1 MAENFDTTTKKL
13 KGLEGNTGEGVDPD
27 GYADPGDV
35 FPLRE
40 YVNKPSTNFAA
51 RGIKINNLWL
61 GGGDKGIDL
70 ELEEYRGS
78 QYPKNQVRETISG
91 HVTEIDD
98 TPGAER
104 MLFKHKTG
112 AGVEFRPDGTVVVSA
127 RNNTIQ
133 ITGGDHKVIV
143 EGNGEM
149 VYNGSLNL
157 RVVGDFNLD
166 VGGDYNVTV
175 AGDKVDD
182 IKGGYSQNITKNHQ
196 TVIQKNRSQ
205 YISGI
210 DTQVVF
216 ADKNEIIKGSLNL
229 NAGGVIE
236 YNSGDRFTLTARNE
250 IEQTSRN
257 INIAAENISVI
268 GDSGT
273 FGGEEIVYYGKTAH
287 IPRVNSTSM
296 HATTFH
302 GDLTGRA
309 DEAIASDTAIYA
321 SYGGGPGGPAGWTNT
336 NTTATDKTTVQTNNQ
351 IMRDYQYNSNKG
363 IRNVNIDPGDVLFK
377 KINRDTEVG
386 GISNRR
392 LTLPEVRS
400 KLRDPKTQLNETF
413 VGQMVAEGILSSNY
427 VNAAPS
433 KIGDIVSEGP
443 STRRIGTN
451 VLGNNVGAET
461 KRYRGS
467 VIAKVMNV
475 SVDPVYNPEFTG
487 KITSNTPLAR
497 GVKLARFLGGYGDP
511 ITLLH
516 IKEES
521 KRLEIAKHLYMHA
534 QAVRQIMTHTGNF
547 DNYRLVVAEGVYR
560 PHENEQLTEN
570 SFNHL
575 AQTGRA
581 IVYELRNTYGEVALK
596 KTFELADYWKDNL
609 QFETMVLNYDTYD
622 PSGKLHVQIIL
633 VMPGFIPGTK
643 YKAYFSQDI
652 ETRYNNFVQSTNEL
666 IEIIE

>member
-1 MAENFDTTTKKL
+1 MADTWDTTTKKL
-13 KGLEGNTGEGVDPD
+13 RGLEGNAGEGVNPD

-70 ELEEYRGS
+70 ELEEYKGS

-112 AGVEFRPDGTVVVSA
+112 AGVEFRPDGTVIVSA

-149 VYNGSLNL
+149 VYNGNLNL

-302 GDLTGRA
+302 GSLVGKASFAEKA
-309 DEAIASDTAIYA
+309 DEAGSAPLGPGS
-321 SYGGGPGGPAGWTNT
+321 GGGTLT
-336 NTTATDKTTVQTNNQ
+336 DVTATNKTTVQTNNE
-351 IMRDYQYNSNKG
+351 IMRDYQYSSNKG
-363 IRNVNIDPGDVLFK
+363 IRNVNVDPGDVLYK
-377 KINRDTEVG
+377 KINRDNEAG

-413 VGQMVAEGILSSNY
+413 VGQMVAEGILSTNY

-433 KIGDIVSEGP
+433 KIGDIISEGP
-443 STRRIGTN
+443 SIRRVGTK

-497 GVKLARFLGGYGDP
+497 GIKLARFLGGYGDP

-521 KRLEIAKHLYMHA
+521 KKLEIAKHLYMHA
-534 QAVRQIMTHTGNF
+534 QAMRQVMTHPGDF
-547 DNYRLVVAEGVYR
+547 ENYRLVVAEGVYR
-560 PHENEQLTEN
+560 PYDNEVITKD
-570 SFNHL
+570 SFNDL

-609 QFETMVLNYDTYD
+609 HFEKMVLNYDTYD
-622 PSGKLHVQIIL
+622 PSGKLHAQIIV

-643 YKAYFSQDI
+643 WRAYFSQDI
-652 ETRYNNFVQSTNEL
+652 ETRYNNFVQSTNEF

>member
-1 MAENFDTTTKKL
+1 MADTWDTTTKKL
-13 KGLEGNTGEGVDPD
+13 RGLEGNAGEGVNPD

-70 ELEEYRGS
+70 ELEEYKGS

-112 AGVEFRPDGTVVVSA
+112 AGVEFRPDGTVIVSA

-149 VYNGSLNL
+149 VYNGNLNL

-182 IKGGYSQNITKNHQ
+182 IKGGYSQAITKNHQ

-216 ADKNEIIKGSLNL
+216 GDKNEIIKGSLNL

-302 GDLTGRA
+302 GSLVGKASFAEKA
-309 DEAIASDTAIYA
+309 DEAGSAPNGPGS
-321 SYGGGPGGPAGWTNT
+321 GGGTLT
-336 NTTATDKTTVQTNNQ
+336 DVTATNKTTVQTNNE
-351 IMRDYQYNSNKG
+351 IMRDYQYSSSKG
-363 IRNVNIDPGDVLFK
+363 IRNVNVDPGDVLYK
-377 KINRDTEVG
+377 KINRDNEAG

-413 VGQMVAEGILSSNY
+413 VGQMVAEGILSTNY

-433 KIGDIVSEGP
+433 KIGDIISEGP
-443 STRRIGTN
+443 SIRRVGTK

-497 GVKLARFLGGYGDP
+497 GIKLARFLGGYGDP

-521 KRLEIAKHLYMHA
+521 KKLEIAKHLYMHA
-534 QAVRQIMTHTGNF
+534 QAMRQVMTHSGDF
-547 DNYRLVVAEGVYR
+547 ENYRLVVAEGVYR
-560 PHENEQLTEN
+560 PYDNEVITKD
-570 SFNHL
+570 SFNDL

-609 QFETMVLNYDTYD
+609 HFEKMVLNYDTYD
-622 PSGKLHVQIIL
+622 PSGKLHAQIIV

-643 YKAYFSQDI
+643 WRAYFSQDI
-652 ETRYNNFVQSTNEL
+652 ETRYNNFVQSTNEF